1 MRTKNNV
8 IAVILMVAL
17 VVAPSLSRAAIVET
31 IIDTESETDTVIGSI
46 TFPGVTGSSDAGV
59 EFSLDG
65 FTQADIT
72 SISWTLDP
80 STYAVD
86 ALDLNART
94 GAPTCGF
101 GMNCSYQL
109 LSLSESGYSRGGGG
123 CSYDPESMTGACE
136 EFFTSPTSVSFVL
149 TSVPEPPTWA
159 MMLVGFA
166 GLGFAGYRASRRA
179 LA

>member
-8 IAVILMVAL
+8 ITVIIMVAL
-17 VVAPSLSRAAIVET
+17 VVAPSVSRAAIVET
-31 IIDTESETDTVIGSI
+31 IIDTESEPDTVIGSI
-46 TFPGVTGSSDAGV
+46 TFPGVTGSSAAGV

-101 GMNCSYQL
+101 GMDCSYQS
-109 LSLSESGYSRGGGG
+109 LSLSETGYSSGGGG
-123 CSYDPESMTGACE
+123 CSYDPESMSGECFEYLT
-136 EFFTSPTSVSFVL
+136 FPTPVSFVL
-149 TSVPEPPTWA
+149 TGPEPSTWA

-179 LA
+179 VA

>member
-8 IAVILMVAL
+8 ITVILTVAL
-17 VVAPSLSRAAIVET
+17 VVAPSVARAAIVET
-31 IIDTESETDTVIGSI
+31 IIDTESEMDTVIGSI
-46 TFPGVTGSSDAGV
+46 TFPGVTGSTAAGV

-65 FTQADIT
+65 FTQANIT
-72 SISWTLDP
+72 SISWTLDS

-94 GAPTCGF
+94 GALTCGF
-101 GMNCSYQL
+101 GMDCSYQS
-109 LSLSESGYSRGGGG
+109 LSLSESGYSRGGGS
-123 CSYDPESMTGACE
+123 CSYDPENKTGECS
-136 EFFTSPTSVSFVL
+136 EFFTSPTSVGFVL
-149 TSVPEPPTWA
+149 TSVPEPSTWA

-179 LA
+179 VA